1 MDGVDQ
7 LRRQLG
13 VCAVERRGLRQGWLG
28 AKRSREATI
37 GGPSRRHARL
47 ACAGLAALCLLSS
60 AGCGAPPVGDVPSPL
75 RHTFESPEQVAEAV
89 LDALAEEDGE
99 MLLAL
104 ALSEIEFRTVVW
116 PELPSSRPE
125 RGLPFEYAWG
135 DLHQKSTNE
144 LRRLLARAA
153 GRRYDLL
160 GMTFEGASTAYDTF
174 TVHRDSRLRVRDREG
189 AERDVRLFGSV
200 LQRGG
205 KYKLFSYVV
214 D

>member
-7 LRRQLG
+7 LRCQLG
-13 VCAVERRGLRQGWLG
+13 VGAVERRGLLKGWSD
-28 AKRSREATI
+28 ARRSREATP
-37 GGPSRRHARL
+37 GGAVRRRARL

-60 AGCGAPPVGDVPSPL
+60 AGCAAPPAGDVPSPL
-75 RHTFESPEQVAEAV
+75 SHTFASPEQVAEAV
-89 LDALAEEDGE
+89 LGALAGEDGE
-99 MLLAL
+99 MLSAL

-125 RGLPFEYAWG
+125 RGVPFEYAWG

-144 LRRLLARAA
+144 LRRLLARAG

-160 GMTFEGASTAYDTF
+160 DMTLEGESTAYDTF

-205 KYKLFSYVV
+205 EYKLFSYVV